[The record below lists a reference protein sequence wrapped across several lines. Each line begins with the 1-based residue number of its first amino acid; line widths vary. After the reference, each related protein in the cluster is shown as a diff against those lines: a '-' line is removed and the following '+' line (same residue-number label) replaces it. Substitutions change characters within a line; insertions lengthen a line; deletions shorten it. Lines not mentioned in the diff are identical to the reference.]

1 MCSKTE
7 ISAGA
12 FALSGQEPSLVLYQ
26 TAHDTIYQDTSR
38 LLVFVQEER

>member
-12 FALSGQEPSLVLYQ
+12 FALSGQQPSLVLYQ
-26 TAHDTIYQDTSR
+26 TARDIISLDTSR
-38 LLVFVQEER
+38 LLVFVQDER